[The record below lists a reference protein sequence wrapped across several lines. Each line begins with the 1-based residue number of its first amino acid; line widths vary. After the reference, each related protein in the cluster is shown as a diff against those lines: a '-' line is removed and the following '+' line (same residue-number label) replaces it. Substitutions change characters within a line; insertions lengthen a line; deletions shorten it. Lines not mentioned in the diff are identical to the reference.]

1 MSPEQM
7 VDTPL
12 DETVYR
18 IYIQPSSFAID
29 VTCLGTECAERAYYG
44 KYVND
49 LPDWI
54 QRRLAVLMLM
64 EEEQYGHVI
73 EGVGFRK
80 DRHVFY
86 VSHEANPNA
95 THRLE
100 MLAFAHGMVARNL
113 ERLFKASDLEIAED
127 TFYGE

>member
-7 VDTPL
+7 VDIPL
-12 DETVYR
+12 NETVYR

-64 EEEQYGHVI
+64 GEEQYGHVI
-73 EGVGFRK
+73 EGVGFP
-80 DRHVFY
+80 D
-86 VSHEANPNA
+86 
-95 THRLE
+95 
-100 MLAFAHGMVARNL
+100 
-113 ERLFKASDLEIAED
+113 
-127 TFYGE
+127 

>member
-29 VTCLGTECAERAYYG
+29 VTCLGTECCERAYYG

-49 LPDWI
+49 LPDWM

-100 MLAFAHGMVARNL
+100 MLSGLWCSYHKRGR
-113 ERLFKASDLEIAED
+113 RLFKTSDLEIAED
-127 TFYGE
+127 LFYG